1 MKKLKAGII
10 AVAVTA
16 MVSAVGIVFAIDG
29 APAADSAAILKAN
42 GMTCGSC
49 AARIEAA
56 LSGEKGVESVQVDVG
71 AGRVAVVYDS
81 KLVKPEQLAEK
92 VTSTGYGS
100 SILSVMTRNEF
111 DSVIGT
117 DKESQAASGGCGCCN
132 RKNTQRE
139 KI

>member
-10 AVAVTA
+10 AVAVA
-16 MVSAVGIVFAIDG
+16 AVVSAVGVVFAIDG
-29 APAADSAAILKAN
+29 APAGDSAAILKAT
-42 GMTCGSC
+42 GMTCVSC

-56 LSGEKGVESVQVDVG
+56 LTGEKGVESVQVNVG

-92 VTSTGYGS
+92 VTATGYGS

-111 DSVIGT
+111 DSAIGA
-117 DKESQAASGGCGCCN
+117 DKEGQAASGGCGCCN
-132 RKNTQRE
+132 RKNTQKE
-139 KI
+139 TL